1 MPEDVDDRD
10 PDGAASPDP
19 LGGPQAEHR
28 PTGKVVARS
37 KEDLQDLVRRLHVTP
52 RFFAGGVVAI
62 VLVVVLVLWASHLP
76 RDISTSATFE
86 WWWVLVAVVVISL
99 MWVGYGISLAAAA
112 NWRPP
117 FWRTVQLEVAE
128 ALTQVVT
135 PLSTG
140 SLTLSLRFLTRTGMD
155 SSEAAGACGLS
166 SFLTTLVSGLALPV
180 AAWLAA
186 GTLDTTQLKKDVPSS
201 LWEVLLAVLV
211 LAVVVTVA
219 VRAPKLRE
227 KAAHWVE
234 QAGRYVRTVV
244 AHPATGL
251 AVAGG
256 ELVTM
261 VGQVACLAFLLMA
274 VGAPVHLA
282 ALVVIT
288 QLAGAASSV
297 VPVPGGLGAP
307 EAVLIAGLTSVGV
320 DHAPAIVVSL
330 LYRMLT
336 YWLPMLPGV
345 GALYDL
351 FRRDFV

>member
-1 MPEDVDDRD
+1 MPKDVDDRA
-10 PDGAASPDP
+10 PDVGAAPDP
-19 LGGPQAEHR
+19 LGGPQPERR
-28 PTGKVVARS
+28 PTGKVVERS
-37 KEDLQDLVRRLHVTP
+37 EDDLKDLVRRLHVTP
-52 RFFAGGVVAI
+52 RMFVLGVLAI
-62 VLVVVLVLWASHLP
+62 VVVVVLVVWASHLP
-76 RDISTSATFE
+76 RDISQTAEFT
-86 WWWVLVAVVVISL
+86 WWWVAVAVVVISL
-99 MWVGYGISLAAAA
+99 MWIGYGISLAAAA

-128 ALTQVVT
+128 ALTLVVT

-140 SLTLSLRFLTRTGMD
+140 SLTLSMRFLTRTGMET
-155 SSEAAGACGLS
+155 SEAAGACGLS

-180 AAWLAA
+180 AAAIAA
-186 GTLDTTQLKKDVPSS
+186 ATLDTSQLKKDVPSG
-201 LWEVLLAVLV
+201 LWEVLLAVIV
-211 LAVVVTVA
+211 LAVVVTVV

-244 AHPATGL
+244 AHPTTGL

-261 VGQVACLAFLLMA
+261 TGQVACAACLLKA

-320 DHAPAIVVSL
+320 AHAPAIVVSL
-330 LYRMLT
+330 LYRMIT